1 MLLSILF
8 LVFLIF
14 VNAIFSMAEL
24 AFLSVNKLDLREA
37 ATNGSSRAKRVDKIL
52 DNTSLFLSTIQIGIT
67 FAGFFASALAADYF
81 ADYFMDMISITFLSA
96 KVLRTILVVLITI
109 VLSYFTLVFGELVP
123 KRVAMHNPL
132 KIACSLVGLI
142 TVISKLFYPIVK
154 LLSFSTDLVCK
165 IFNIKEQVSDL
176 TEEDIKK
183 MIILGGDEGVL
194 ERKEREY
201 ILNIFE
207 FNDVEVSKVM
217 TPLKKVI
224 CLNVDDD
231 IKNIIAIIK
240 DKKFTRY
247 PVYKGHVDN
256 IIGILNVKDLIIK
269 HGKEESLNLNKII
282 RKVNRVQHDEKID
295 DVFRYMQEEKDGI
308 ALVYDKSTFVGV
320 VTVEDAVEEIVG
332 NIYDEFDNK

>member
-37 ATNGSSRAKRVDKIL
+37 ATNGSSRAKKVDKIL

-142 TVISKLFYPIVK
+142 TIISKLFYPIVK

-240 DKKFTRY
+240 EKKFTRF
-247 PVYKGHVDN
+247 PVYKDNVDN

-269 HGKEESLNLNKII
+269 HSQNDKLDLKKII
-282 RKVNRVQHDEKID
+282 RKVIRVQQNEKID
-295 DVFRYMQEEKDGI
+295 DVFRYLQEEKEGI
-308 ALVYDKSTFVGV
+308 ALVYDKSIFVGV